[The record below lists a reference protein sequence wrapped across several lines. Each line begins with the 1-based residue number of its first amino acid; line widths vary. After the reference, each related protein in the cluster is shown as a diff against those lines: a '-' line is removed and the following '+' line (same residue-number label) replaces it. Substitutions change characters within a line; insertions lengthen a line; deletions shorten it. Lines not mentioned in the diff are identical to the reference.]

1 MNYEHEVV
9 VPRAGM
15 PFKIDI
21 FEGAGG
27 NYTREPHWHNSVELF
42 AVYEGSLTFIFREKQ
57 IRVDCGDFIIINT
70 NELHSVRAD
79 EENMSVYVQIPI
91 SEFKNY
97 LTADRFISFDKK
109 GKGSLA
115 KLDSMQMKDT
125 DQKMMQLIRNIYDLN
140 GTGAPG
146 HEYEMLRD
154 YYAMMQLLVTAY
166 RQVEADDM
174 LYRSSKALQ
183 RLSPITEYIKKH
195 YAEDISLQSLA
206 QLFGYSIEHLSR
218 MFQKYAQINY
228 KSYLSGIR
236 LEHAVEEME
245 MGDKTIGE
253 IATEVG
259 FSDSRAMSKAFQKKY
274 GMLPSEYNRKNRENY
289 QKNDM

>member
-115 KLDSMQMKDT
+115 KLDSIQMKDT

-245 MGDKTIGE
+245 TSDKTIGE

>member
-15 PFKIDI
+15 PFRIDI
-21 FEGAGG
+21 FEGRRG

-115 KLDSMQMKDT
+115 KPDPMQMKNT
-125 DQKMMQLIRNIYDLN
+125 DHKMMQLIRNIYDLS
-140 GTGAPG
+140 GTGEPG

-154 YYAMMQLLVTAY
+154 YYAMMQLLVTIY

-274 GMLPSEYNRKNRENY
+274 GMLPSEYNRKNRGNY

>member
-21 FEGAGG
+21 FEGAKGH
-27 NYTREPHWHNSVELF
+27 YTREPHWHNSVEIF
-42 AVYEGSLTFIFREKQ
+42 AIYEGSLDFLLREKE
-57 IRVDCGDFIIINT
+57 IPVSSGDFIIINT
-70 NELHSVRAD
+70 NELHSIRAA
-79 EENMSVYVQIPI
+79 EANMAVYVQIPI

-97 LTADRFISFDKK
+97 LTADHFISFHKK
-109 GKGSLA
+109 GKGTDASL
-115 KLDSMQMKDT
+115 SKDQREAV
-125 DQKMMQLIRNIYDLN
+125 QKQIMSLIRNIYDLA
-140 GTGAPG
+140 GTDLPG

-154 YYAMMQLLVTAY
+154 YYDLMQLLVTVY
-166 RQVEADDM
+166 RQKEPDER
-174 LYRSSKALQ
+174 LYQSSKALQ

-195 YAEDISLQSLA
+195 YAEEISLQSLA
-206 QLFGYSIEHLSR
+206 EEFGYSMEHLSR

-245 MGDKTIGE
+245 TGDKTICQ

-259 FSDSRAMSKAFQKKY
+259 FSDSRAMAKAFQKKY
-274 GMLPSEYNRKNRENY
+274 DMLPSAY
-289 QKNDM
+289 QRQCKEQISKK

>member
-27 NYTREPHWHNSVELF
+27 NYTREPHWHNSVEFF

-115 KLDSMQMKDT
+115 KLDPMQMKDT
-125 DQKMMQLIRNIYDLN
+125 DHKMMQLIRNIYDLS
-140 GTGAPG
+140 GTGEPG

-154 YYAMMQLLVTAY
+154 YYAMMQLLVTIY

>member
-15 PFKIDI
+15 PFKIDS
-21 FEGAGG
+21 FEGAKG
-27 NYTREPHWHNSVELF
+27 NYIREPHWHNSVEIF
-42 AVYEGSLTFIFREKQ
+42 AIYEGSLDFILREKE
-57 IRVDCGDFIIINT
+57 ITVPSGDFIIINT
-70 NELHSVRAD
+70 NELHSIRAKD
-79 EENMSVYVQIPI
+79 ANMAVYVQIPI

-97 LTADRFISFDKK
+97 LTADHFISFHKK
-109 GKGSLA
+109 GKGALVQHSLA
-115 KLDSMQMKDT
+115 ERDET
-125 DQKMMQLIRNIYDLN
+125 EHRMMELIRQIYDR
-140 GTGAPG
+140 TGSDGAG

-154 YYAMMQLLVTAY
+154 YYEMMYLLVTSY
-166 RQVEADDM
+166 RQQEPDDR

-195 YAEDISLQSLA
+195 YAEEISLQSLA
-206 QLFGYSIEHLSR
+206 EQFGYSIEHLSR

-245 MGDKTIGE
+245 RGDKTISE

-259 FSDSRAMSKAFQKKY
+259 FSDSRAMAKAFSKKY
-274 GMLPSEYNRKNRENY
+274 GMLPSEYMK
-289 QKNDM
+289 KSKI

>member
-115 KLDSMQMKDT
+115 KLNPTQMKDT

-228 KSYLSGIR
+228 KRYLSGIR

-245 MGDKTIGE
+245 TSDKTIGE

>member
-115 KLDSMQMKDT
+115 KLNPTQMKDT

-166 RQVEADDM
+166 RQVEADDR

-245 MGDKTIGE
+245 TSDKTIGE

>member
-245 MGDKTIGE
+245 TSDKTIGE

>member
-125 DQKMMQLIRNIYDLN
+125 DQKMMQLICNIYDLN

-245 MGDKTIGE
+245 TSDKTIGE

>member
-70 NELHSVRAD
+70 NELHSVYAD

-115 KLDSMQMKDT
+115 KLNPMQMKDT

-245 MGDKTIGE
+245 TSDKTIGE

>member
-57 IRVDCGDFIIINT
+57 IRVDRGDFIIINT

-125 DQKMMQLIRNIYDLN
+125 DQKMMQLIRNIYDLS

-195 YAEDISLQSLA
+195 YTEDISLQSLA

-245 MGDKTIGE
+245 TSDKTIGE

>member
-125 DQKMMQLIRNIYDLN
+125 DQKMMQMIRNIYDLN

-245 MGDKTIGE
+245 TSDKTIGE

>member
-15 PFKIDI
+15 PFKIDL

-57 IRVDCGDFIIINT
+57 IRVDRGDFIIINT

-97 LTADRFISFDKK
+97 LTADRFISFHKK

-125 DQKMMQLIRNIYDLN
+125 DQKMMQLIRNIYDLS
-140 GTGAPG
+140 GTGTPG

-245 MGDKTIGE
+245 TSDKTIGE

>member
-115 KLDSMQMKDT
+115 KLDPMQMKDT

-195 YAEDISLQSLA
+195 YAEDISLQSFA

-245 MGDKTIGE
+245 TSDKTIGE

>member
-42 AVYEGSLTFIFREKQ
+42 AIYEGSLTFIFREKQ

-245 MGDKTIGE
+245 TSDKTIGE

>member
-115 KLDSMQMKDT
+115 KLNPTQMKDT

-245 MGDKTIGE
+245 TSDKTIGE

>member
-15 PFKIDI
+15 PFRIDI
-21 FEGAGG
+21 FEGRRG

-115 KLDSMQMKDT
+115 KLDSMQMKNT
-125 DQKMMQLIRNIYDLN
+125 DHKMMQLIRNIYDLS
-140 GTGAPG
+140 GTGEPG

-154 YYAMMQLLVTAY
+154 YYAMMQLLVTIY

>member
-21 FEGAGG
+21 FEGADG
-27 NYTREPHWHNSVELF
+27 NYTREPHWHNSVEIF
-42 AVYEGSLTFIFREKQ
+42 AIYEGSLVFILREKE
-57 IRVDCGDFIIINT
+57 IRVESGEFIIINT
-70 NELHSVRAD
+70 NELHSIRA
-79 EENMSVYVQIPI
+79 EKANLAVYVQIPI

-97 LTADRFISFDKK
+97 LTADHFISFHKK
-109 GKGSLA
+109 GKGA
-115 KLDSMQMKDT
+115 MADLDPAQMEENEK
-125 DQKMMQLIRNIYDLN
+125 KMMTLIRNIYDLT
-140 GTGAPG
+140 GTDVPG

-154 YYAMMQLLVTAY
+154 YYAMMQLLVTVY
-166 RQVEADDM
+166 RQEEADDL

-206 QLFGYSIEHLSR
+206 EQLGYSIEHLSR

-236 LEHAVEEME
+236 LELAVEEME
-245 MGDKTIGE
+245 KGDKTISE
-253 IATEVG
+253 IATQVG
-259 FSDSRAMSKAFQKKY
+259 FSDSRALAKAFQKKY
-274 GMLPSEYNRKNRENY
+274 GMLPSEYNRKNRG
-289 QKNDM
+289 QMSKN